1 MHVLRRKLKR
11 EVDKLLFII
20 TEKASKGGGGGVMR
34 DRELML
40 NFKDVEDSHTL
51 GGAVVPQ
58 EREVERRREVSEWEG

>member
-1 MHVLRRKLKR
+1 
-11 EVDKLLFII
+11 
-20 TEKASKGGGGGVMR
+20 MR